1 MQPLCASP
9 RNIVVYGLAA
19 TGKSAVVGGVLD
31 ALSTGEAEGEERLR
45 YAVVRSKECITG
57 RHLLERTVCAVSDA
71 VGWEGGAGRCENLAQ
86 LAVLLGK
93 MLEGGKGR
101 FVLVFDG
108 VDTQR
113 DAPPT
118 LVPALA
124 RLGEVVSLSSLSVK
138 TELT

>member
-9 RNIVVYGLAA
+9 RNIVVYGLTA
-19 TGKSAVVGGVLD
+19 TGKSAVVEGVLG
-31 ALSTGEAEGEERLR
+31 ALSTSEAAGGEGLR

-57 RHLLERTVCAVSDA
+57 RHLLERTVCAVADA

-108 VDTQR
+108 VDKQR

-124 RLGEVVSLSSLSVK
+124 RLGEVVSFPSLGVRGRS
-138 TELT
+138 